1 MRAPAATHPVA
12 GSDEGRR
19 RYHPHHPF
27 GSFALGRHVHMLTP
41 LDYRDDCEVMI
52 GRLLSHD
59 AQLDKTELAEA
70 FENTKSLWH
79 TSRGEPYV
87 YQPPPDARRDYGWYA
102 GCGSCGWGDS
112 DFHAQ
117 LGHPQE
123 EASQIAHAYDA
134 GGSRDES
141 EGAAVPSSDVSN
153 GEGVVISEAWA
164 SDAPSHAASGGGG
177 EGVMSDPWAAP
188 ASASSV
194 DDAMGWGDS
203 SSDGG
208 GDSGSCG
215 GGCGGGCGGD

>member
-1 MRAPAATHPVA
+1 
-12 GSDEGRR
+12 
-19 RYHPHHPF
+19 
-27 GSFALGRHVHMLTP
+27 MLTP
-41 LDYRDDCEVMI
+41 LDYRDDCEVML

-102 GCGSCGWGDS
+102 GCGSCGWGDA

-123 EASQIAHAYDA
+123 EATQIAHAYDA

-141 EGAAVPSSDVSN
+141 EGAAVPTSDVSN

-164 SDAPSHAASGGGG
+164 SDAPSHAASGGGR

-194 DDAMGWGDS
+194 DDGGEQTSENKDGGSGDTMGSGDS

-208 GDSGSCG
+208 GDSGGGDG
-215 GGCGGGCGGD
+215 GGGGD